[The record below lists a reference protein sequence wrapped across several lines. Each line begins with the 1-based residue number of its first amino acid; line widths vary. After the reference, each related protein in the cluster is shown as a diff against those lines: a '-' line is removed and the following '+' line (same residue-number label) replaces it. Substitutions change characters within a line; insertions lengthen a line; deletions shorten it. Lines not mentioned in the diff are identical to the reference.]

1 YGTAGFTA
9 ALSVYK
15 LIGAGINPVMG
26 DVLVTGATVGVGSVA
41 VSILSKLG
49 FNVVGATG
57 KMEEEQMLLCLGAK
71 KVSHR
76 A

>member
-1 YGTAGFTA
+1 MYGTAGFTV

-15 LIGAGINPVMG
+15 LIGAGVKPSMG
-26 DVLVTGATVGVGSVA
+26 DVLVTGATGVGSVA

-57 KMEEEQMLLCLGAK
+57 KMEEEDMLLRLGAK
-71 KVSHR
+71 R
-76 A
+76 